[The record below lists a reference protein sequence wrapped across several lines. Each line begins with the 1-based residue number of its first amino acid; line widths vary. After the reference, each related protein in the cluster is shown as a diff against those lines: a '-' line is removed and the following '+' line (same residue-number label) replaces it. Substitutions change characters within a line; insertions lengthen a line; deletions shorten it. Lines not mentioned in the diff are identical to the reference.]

1 MDEIN
6 NCKLALTDANT
17 RYKTLMIKYA
27 NREYEYRKEVAKRE
41 IELRQIDRYPG
52 NLCYD
57 IARGD
62 EKVAKLRLE
71 RDIAKIDAEVCKEGL
86 KNVRSELEALR
97 SLLTW
102 QRVELQNS

>member
-1 MDEIN
+1 MDEIS

-27 NREYEYRKEVAKRE
+27 NREYEYRKEVANKE
-41 IELRQIDRYPG
+41 IELRKIERYPG

-97 SLLTW
+97 SLLAFE
-102 QRVELQNS
+102 RAEYLNS